1 MDFMDYLTSDEDN
14 ALESLRCLVYDF
26 LEAEEAIRDS
36 ARYDDIHEWVDAVI
50 TELKPSISDFTKKQ
64 IDLTMALILHE
75 KTIRDPSYR
84 NIYHTFTELYKNGGG
99 VF

>member
-1 MDFMDYLTSDEDN
+1 MPD
-14 ALESLRCLVYDF
+14 YDF
-26 LEAEEAIRDS
+26 LRAEDAIQR
-36 ARYDDIHEWVDAVI
+36 ATKHDDIHEWVNVVI
-50 TELKPSISDFTKKQ
+50 TELKPSISNFSKKQ

-84 NIYHTFTELYKNGGG
+84 NIYHTFTEVYKNGGG